1 VTEQTQP
8 GGQPP
13 RTASEILSAAETLAE
28 EIRGR
33 AHADADAIRARAGS
47 ESDVAR
53 ATLADR
59 VQRLS
64 ALAEGMG
71 ERLGEMRVELDALA
85 ASMAGGGAAV
95 AEPRSS
101 AGAVPDS
108 AVRESPVPEPAVP
121 ESPVPESAVPES
133 AVPESPVPESA
144 VPESPVPESP
154 VPESA
159 VPESP
164 VPEPAVPELP
174 AAEVDDAGA
183 RLIALNLALSDTP
196 RDEAAR
202 QLRDHQVPD
211 PERLVDEV
219 YASVDR

>member
-1 VTEQTQP
+1 VTEQSQS

-28 EIRGR
+28 EIRER

-47 ESDVAR
+47 QSDVAR
-53 ATLADR
+53 AALADR

-64 ALAEGMG
+64 ALADGML
-71 ERLGEMRVELDALA
+71 ERLGEMQAELNQIGGSFDGPPGGAPPGGAGRAPVRDDDASGVAPEPDAPVVVIPEPGHVRPVAVAQEPTASAPA
-85 ASMAGGGAAV
+85 ASQAG
-95 AEPRSS
+95 
-101 AGAVPDS
+101 
-108 AVRESPVPEPAVP
+108 
-121 ESPVPESAVPES
+121 
-133 AVPESPVPESA
+133 
-144 VPESPVPESP
+144 
-154 VPESA
+154 
-159 VPESP
+159 
-164 VPEPAVPELP
+164 
-174 AAEVDDAGA
+174 VDDAGA

-202 QLRDHQVPD
+202 QLRDQVPD